1 MAGVKIATVLDS
13 ISKLSVTGVTLKDV
27 DEIPEAVTVR
37 HCPVLFPDPDT
48 PVSGLRVESQSTGA
62 GTGGRNDVLYTLNY
76 VYLHAPAG
84 EGRYITNN
92 VSGMVTKAV
101 LILNA
106 LIANDAVTGAID
118 IEPRIEGEFGV
129 MVDPS
134 GAKFWGFRLAI
145 DVLEFYEV

>member
-1 MAGVKIATVLDS
+1 MAGVKIATVFNS
-13 ISKLSVTGVTLKDV
+13 IAALSVAGVTLKDV
-27 DEIPEAVTVR
+27 DEIPEAVLVR

-48 PVSGLRVESQSTGA
+48 PVSNVRVEPQSTGA
-62 GTGGRNDVLYTLNY
+62 GTDGLNDVRYTLNY
-76 VYLHAPAG
+76 VYLHAPVG
-84 EGRYITNN
+84 EGRYITKN
-92 VSGMVTKAV
+92 VSGMVAKAV

-106 LIANDAVTGAID
+106 LIANDAVTGSID

-134 GAKFWGFRLAI
+134 GAQFWGFRLAI